1 VWPGGPRR
9 LNAGL
14 YVLMGMLT
22 LPYVPALR
30 TAVGADDF
38 LLLATGGLL
47 YLVSAIVYALRWP
60 NPVPLVFGYHEVF
73 HVFVFSAA
81 FVHFLG
87 DLAAGDLSGRSRQG
101 PGTRVFAGPWR
112 LCSADQR
119 TLRPAMR
126 PSTSISTKMPRKM

>member
-1 VWPGGPRR
+1 
-9 LNAGL
+9 
-14 YVLMGMLT
+14 MGMLT

-81 FVHFLG
+81 FVHFL
-87 DLAAGDLSGRSRQG
+87 AI
-101 PGTRVFAGPWR
+101 WR
-112 LCSADQR
+112 LV
-119 TLRPAMR
+119 T
-126 PSTSISTKMPRKM
+126 